1 MGLSLLLLLLL
12 GCPPKHGG
20 NQDLVYQLDSEVI
33 ALKQKIA
40 WMEQHQA
47 ACGSGNQPAPI
58 YAELIQIMP
67 ASEAAVTREGAVTL
81 VSIPVSSLFAN
92 GSFRVRSEATMLLDL
107 LSTALN
113 LHPKS
118 PVEIVGYTDDIPVRG
133 SLARTY
139 FSNWE
144 LSAMRAGAVA
154 RELMDTYHVAPE
166 RVTIAGRGP
175 MTPLADNDTP
185 EGRDAN
191 RRIVVRI
198 LPPVAPGEEASSL
211 EWK

>member
-154 RELMDTYHVAPE
+154 RELMSTYQVAPE
-166 RVTIAGRGP
+166 RLTIAGRGP
-175 MTPLADNDTP
+175 MTPVADNDTP

-191 RRIVVRI
+191 RRIVIRI
-198 LPPVAPGEEASSL
+198 LPPAAPGEDPSSL
-211 EWK
+211 QWK